1 MQEFQ
6 ECNEFNEVSHLPFYA
21 TFFLSCSL
29 VLIFQVMK
37 NHLQNNDTYM
47 VQNFQSLKIKL
58 CNMNGIRIW
67 QYLLILQY
75 Q

>member
-47 VQNFQSLKIKL
+47 VQNF
-58 CNMNGIRIW
+58 
-67 QYLLILQY
+67 
-75 Q
+75 